1 VKQAP
6 LSEEVL
12 AALTELQKSAMKER
26 AASWCKWKM

>member
-12 AALTELQKSAMKER
+12 AALTELRESAMKLR
-26 AASWCKWKM
+26 PTSRCKWKM